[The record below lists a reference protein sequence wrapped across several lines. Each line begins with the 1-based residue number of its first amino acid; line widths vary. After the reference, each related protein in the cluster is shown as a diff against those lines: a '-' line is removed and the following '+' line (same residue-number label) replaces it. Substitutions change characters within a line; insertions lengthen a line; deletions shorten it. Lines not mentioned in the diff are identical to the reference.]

1 MNSLTYYEK
10 CSKVLSLYRFLQH
23 VFPMNY
29 VYVSISVIN
38 WPVSKILM
46 PNTKSNVLTVER

>member
-10 CSKVLSLYRFLQH
+10 CSKLLSLYRFLQH
-23 VFPMNY
+23 VFP
-29 VYVSISVIN
+29 SVIN